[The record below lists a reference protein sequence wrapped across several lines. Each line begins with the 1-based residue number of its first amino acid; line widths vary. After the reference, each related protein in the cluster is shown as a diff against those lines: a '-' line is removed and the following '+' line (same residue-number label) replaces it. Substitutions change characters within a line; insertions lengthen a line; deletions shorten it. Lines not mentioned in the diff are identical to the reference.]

1 MKKILALMCAA
12 LMLIAFTGCG
22 VAESLADA
30 KEQAEALPV
39 AVCVQAAA
47 DGDEATFQS
56 YLHPSVSEEA
66 QKNGYAA
73 LYSYLHG
80 STVISTEV
88 VGYNL
93 HVSTGSFGKTQQISA
108 KVLVTC
114 DQGTLLFDLDYVE
127 NNEGSGFSQF
137 LCSIGIAN

>member
-1 MKKILALMCAA
+1 MKKILALICAV
-12 LMLIAFTGCG
+12 LMLTALSGCG
-22 VAESLADA
+22 FAESLADA
-30 KEQAEALPV
+30 KEQAEALPI
-39 AVCVQAAA
+39 AACVQAAA
-47 DGDEATFQS
+47 DGDEETFQS

-73 LYSYLHG
+73 LHTYLRG
-80 STVISTEV
+80 ITVISTEV

-93 HVSTGSFGKTQQISA
+93 HVNTGLSGKTQQISA

-114 DQGTLLFDLDYVE
+114 DRGTLLFNLDYVE